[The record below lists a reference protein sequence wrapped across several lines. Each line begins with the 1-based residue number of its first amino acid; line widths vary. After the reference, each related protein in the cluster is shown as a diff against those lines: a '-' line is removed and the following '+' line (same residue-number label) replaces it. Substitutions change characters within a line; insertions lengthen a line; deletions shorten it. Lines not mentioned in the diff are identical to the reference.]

1 MEYKL
6 NKGVGQ
12 DVEFCG
18 LKAQYLYLFAG
29 GLLAVF
35 LVFVILYM
43 AGVNRLFCIAL
54 CVMSATGIT
63 LGVFRLN
70 RKYGP
75 HGLMKL
81 AAAGYRP
88 YYIINRK
95 RITSLLNE
103 ENMRNILKASTLES
117 KFPLLAVEDGCIL
130 SKDADVTV
138 GFKVRLPEVF
148 TLTSDD
154 YEAMHGA

>member
-43 AGVNRLFCIAL
+43 AGVNRWFCIAL
-54 CVMSATGIT
+54 CVVSATGIT

-138 GFKVRLPEVF
+138 GFKVRLPEIF

>member
-43 AGVNRLFCIAL
+43 AGVNRWFCIAL
-54 CVMSATGIT
+54 CVVSATGIT

-70 RKYGP
+70 RKYVFFD
-75 HGLMKL
+75 
-81 AAAGYRP
+81 
-88 YYIINRK
+88 YIVFYPRIDFRRK
-95 RITSLLNE
+95 RH
-103 ENMRNILKASTLES
+103 
-117 KFPLLAVEDGCIL
+117 V
-130 SKDADVTV
+130 
-138 GFKVRLPEVF
+138 
-148 TLTSDD
+148 
-154 YEAMHGA
+154 

>member
-6 NKGVGQ
+6 NKGIGQ

-43 AGVNRLFCIAL
+43 AGMNRWFCIAL
-54 CVMSATGIT
+54 CVVSATGIT
-63 LGVFRLN
+63 LGVFHLN

-81 AAAGYRP
+81 AAAKYRP
-88 YYIINRK
+88 FHIINRK
-95 RITSLLNE
+95 RIISLFKRSSHE
-103 ENMRNILKASTLES
+103 KHPES
-117 KFPLLAVEDGCIL
+117 GNTGK
-130 SKDADVTV
+130 
-138 GFKVRLPEVF
+138 
-148 TLTSDD
+148 
-154 YEAMHGA
+154 

>member
-18 LKAQYLYLFAG
+18 LKAQYPYLFAG

-43 AGVNRLFCIAL
+43 VGVNRWLCIAFCI
-54 CVMSATGIT
+54 VSASGII

-81 AAAGYRP
+81 TAAGNRP

-95 RITSLLNE
+95 RITSL
-103 ENMRNILKASTLES
+103 
-117 KFPLLAVEDGCIL
+117 
-130 SKDADVTV
+130 
-138 GFKVRLPEVF
+138 FKRRKYAKHTQSGHL
-148 TLTSDD
+148 
-154 YEAMHGA
+154 GK

>member
-43 AGVNRLFCIAL
+43 AGVLVLHRSLRRIGHGNHPGRVPPEQEIRPPRADEAGGGRL
-54 CVMSATGIT
+54 
-63 LGVFRLN
+63 
-70 RKYGP
+70 P
-75 HGLMKL
+75 
-81 AAAGYRP
+81 
-88 YYIINRK
+88 
-95 RITSLLNE
+95 SLLHHQQ
-103 ENMRNILKASTLES
+103 KTYH
-117 KFPLLAVEDGCIL
+117 
-130 SKDADVTV
+130 
-138 GFKVRLPEVF
+138 
-148 TLTSDD
+148 LTF
-154 YEAMHGA
+154 

>member
-1 MEYKL
+1 MNFEI
-6 NKGVGQ
+6 NKGIGRN
-12 DVEFCG
+12 VEFKG
-18 LKAQYLYLFAG
+18 LESQYLFVFAA

-35 LVFVILYM
+35 VVFVILYM
-43 AGVNRLFCIAL
+43 AGVNRWFCIAL
-54 CVMSATGIT
+54 CVVSATGIT

-95 RITSLLNE
+95 RITSL
-103 ENMRNILKASTLES
+103 
-117 KFPLLAVEDGCIL
+117 
-130 SKDADVTV
+130 
-138 GFKVRLPEVF
+138 FKRRKYAKHTQSVHP
-148 TLTSDD
+148 
-154 YEAMHGA
+154 GK

>member
-6 NKGVGQ
+6 NKGVGR

-43 AGVNRLFCIAL
+43 AGVNRWFCIAL
-54 CVMSATGIT
+54 CVASATGIT

-95 RITSLLNE
+95 RITSLFK
-103 ENMRNILKASTLES
+103 RRKYANILKAATLES

>member
-6 NKGVGQ
+6 NKGVGR

-29 GLLAVF
+29 G
-35 LVFVILYM
+35 VILYM
-43 AGVNRLFCIAL
+43 AGVNRWFCIAL
-54 CVMSATGIT
+54 CVASATGIT

-95 RITSLLNE
+95 RITSL
-103 ENMRNILKASTLES
+103 
-117 KFPLLAVEDGCIL
+117 
-130 SKDADVTV
+130 
-138 GFKVRLPEVF
+138 FKRRKYAKHTQSGHP
-148 TLTSDD
+148 
-154 YEAMHGA
+154 GK

>member
-1 MEYKL
+1 MEYKV

-18 LKAQYLYLFAG
+18 LRAQYLYILAG

-35 LVFVILYM
+35 LLFVILHM
-43 AGVNRLFCIAL
+43 AGISRWICIAFAL
-54 CVMSATGIT
+54 TAASGTVF
-63 LGVFRLN
+63 GVFHLN

-75 HGLMKL
+75 DGLMKL

-95 RITSLLNE
+95 RITSLFK
-103 ENMRNILKASTLES
+103 RKTYAKRTES
-117 KFPLLAVEDGCIL
+117 GHTGK
-130 SKDADVTV
+130 
-138 GFKVRLPEVF
+138 
-148 TLTSDD
+148 
-154 YEAMHGA
+154 

>member
-43 AGVNRLFCIAL
+43 ALHRPLRRIGHGNHPRRVPPEQEIRPPRADEAGGGRL
-54 CVMSATGIT
+54 
-63 LGVFRLN
+63 
-70 RKYGP
+70 P
-75 HGLMKL
+75 
-81 AAAGYRP
+81 
-88 YYIINRK
+88 
-95 RITSLLNE
+95 SLLHHQQ
-103 ENMRNILKASTLES
+103 KTYH
-117 KFPLLAVEDGCIL
+117 
-130 SKDADVTV
+130 
-138 GFKVRLPEVF
+138 
-148 TLTSDD
+148 LTF
-154 YEAMHGA
+154 

>member
-43 AGVNRLFCIAL
+43 AGVNRWFCIAL
-54 CVMSATGIT
+54 CVVSATGIT

-75 HGLMKL
+75 PR
-81 AAAGYRP
+81 ADEAGGGRLP
-88 YYIINRK
+88 
-95 RITSLLNE
+95 SLLHHQQ
-103 ENMRNILKASTLES
+103 KTYH
-117 KFPLLAVEDGCIL
+117 
-130 SKDADVTV
+130 
-138 GFKVRLPEVF
+138 
-148 TLTSDD
+148 LTF
-154 YEAMHGA
+154 

>member
-1 MEYKL
+1 MPYGIQAEQGRRAGR
-6 NKGVGQ
+6 GVLRPEGA
-12 DVEFCG
+12 VPLPLCRR
-18 LKAQYLYLFAG
+18 
-29 GLLAVF
+29 LLAVF

-95 RITSLLNE
+95 RITSL
-103 ENMRNILKASTLES
+103 
-117 KFPLLAVEDGCIL
+117 
-130 SKDADVTV
+130 
-138 GFKVRLPEVF
+138 FKRRKYAKHTQSVHP
-148 TLTSDD
+148 
-154 YEAMHGA
+154 GK

>member
-1 MEYKL
+1 MPFSLEMTDT
-6 NKGVGQ
+6 GSFSSIG
-12 DVEFCG
+12 DFSS
-18 LKAQYLYLFAG
+18 ASRS
-29 GLLAVF
+29 
-35 LVFVILYM
+35 YM

-54 CVMSATGIT
+54 CVISASGIT

-95 RITSLLNE
+95 RITSL
-103 ENMRNILKASTLES
+103 
-117 KFPLLAVEDGCIL
+117 
-130 SKDADVTV
+130 
-138 GFKVRLPEVF
+138 FKRRKYAKHTQSVHP
-148 TLTSDD
+148 
-154 YEAMHGA
+154 GK

>member
-43 AGVNRLFCIAL
+43 AGVNRVVLHRSLRRIGHGNHPGRVPPEQEIRPPRADE
-54 CVMSATGIT
+54 AG
-63 LGVFRLN
+63 GGRL
-70 RKYGP
+70 P
-75 HGLMKL
+75 
-81 AAAGYRP
+81 
-88 YYIINRK
+88 
-95 RITSLLNE
+95 SLLHHQQ
-103 ENMRNILKASTLES
+103 KTYH
-117 KFPLLAVEDGCIL
+117 
-130 SKDADVTV
+130 
-138 GFKVRLPEVF
+138 
-148 TLTSDD
+148 LTF
-154 YEAMHGA
+154 

>member
-18 LKAQYLYLFAG
+18 LKAQYLYVFAG

-43 AGVNRLFCIAL
+43 AGVDRRLCIAL
-54 CVMSATGIT
+54 CVALASGII
-63 LGVFRLN
+63 LGVFRLS

-75 HGLMKL
+75 HGLTKL
-81 AAAGYRP
+81 AAGYRP

-95 RITSLLNE
+95 RITSL
-103 ENMRNILKASTLES
+103 
-117 KFPLLAVEDGCIL
+117 
-130 SKDADVTV
+130 
-138 GFKVRLPEVF
+138 FKRRKYAKHTQSGHP
-148 TLTSDD
+148 
-154 YEAMHGA
+154 GK

>member
-1 MEYKL
+1 MPRRMEYKL
-6 NKGVGQ
+6 NKGIGR

-18 LKAQYLYLFAG
+18 LRSQYLYIFAG

-35 LVFVILYM
+35 LLFVIFYM
-43 AGVNRLFCIAL
+43 AGVNRWFCIGFCL
-54 CVMSATGIT
+54 LSASGIA

-70 RKYGP
+70 KKYGP

-95 RITSLLNE
+95 RITSLFK
-103 ENMRNILKASTLES
+103 RRKYAKHTES
-117 KFPLLAVEDGCIL
+117 GHPGK
-130 SKDADVTV
+130 
-138 GFKVRLPEVF
+138 
-148 TLTSDD
+148 
-154 YEAMHGA
+154 

>member
-43 AGVNRLFCIAL
+43 AGVNRLFCI
-54 CVMSATGIT
+54 T

-95 RITSLLNE
+95 RITSL
-103 ENMRNILKASTLES
+103 
-117 KFPLLAVEDGCIL
+117 
-130 SKDADVTV
+130 
-138 GFKVRLPEVF
+138 FKRRKYAKHTQSVHP
-148 TLTSDD
+148 
-154 YEAMHGA
+154 GK

>member
-18 LKAQYLYLFAG
+18 LKAQYLYL
-29 GLLAVF
+29 
-35 LVFVILYM
+35 ILYM
-43 AGVNRLFCIAL
+43 AGVNRWLCIAF
-54 CVMSATGIT
+54 CMVSASGII

-81 AAAGYRP
+81 TAAGYRP

-95 RITSLLNE
+95 RITSL
-103 ENMRNILKASTLES
+103 
-117 KFPLLAVEDGCIL
+117 
-130 SKDADVTV
+130 
-138 GFKVRLPEVF
+138 FKRRKYAKHTQSVHP
-148 TLTSDD
+148 
-154 YEAMHGA
+154 GK

>member
-43 AGVNRLFCIAL
+43 AGVNRWFCIAL
-54 CVMSATGIT
+54 CVVSATGIT

-88 YYIINRK
+88 YYIINSKRRK
-95 RITSLLNE
+95 YAKHTQSVHPG
-103 ENMRNILKASTLES
+103 K
-117 KFPLLAVEDGCIL
+117 
-130 SKDADVTV
+130 
-138 GFKVRLPEVF
+138 
-148 TLTSDD
+148 
-154 YEAMHGA
+154 

>member
-54 CVMSATGIT
+54 CVISASGIT

-95 RITSLLNE
+95 RITSL
-103 ENMRNILKASTLES
+103 
-117 KFPLLAVEDGCIL
+117 
-130 SKDADVTV
+130 
-138 GFKVRLPEVF
+138 FKRRKYAKHTQSVHPRK
-148 TLTSDD
+148 
-154 YEAMHGA
+154 

>member
-54 CVMSATGIT
+54 CVISASGIT